1 MTNTATADLTSSP
14 IPAAGQLY
22 SQELSHTGLPTGVP
36 DPPLKRRC
44 WQFIPLVL
52 TITNHHDD
60 AEQMILK
67 SKEYSPHYS
76 DLISMVSVPLR
87 ELNYLITMVS
97 VPLGKLKKFQ
107 GLQERRKNSRQFW
120 YIGCL
125 FHGNKNQRPKA
136 QEKLSRGELEEKR
149 VGWEK
154 QVSHIC
160 VPHYGKKG
168 EKSPQMSSKRSSI
181 LGQKWTWR

>member
-1 MTNTATADLTSSP
+1 MVNFTHRN
-14 IPAAGQLY
+14 
-22 SQELSHTGLPTGVP
+22 LSHKDLPTGVP

-97 VPLGKLKKFQ
+97 VPLG
-107 GLQERRKNSRQFW
+107 
-120 YIGCL
+120 
-125 FHGNKNQRPKA
+125 NKNQRPKA